1 MTGRKHG
8 APERSVG
15 GPCGPLPCSRPQ
27 ATAQVGEQTVVAG
40 WLHPRAPAREHRAVR
55 PLPALVAA
63 GLAAA
68 VLAACGSP
76 STASPDPTADASTPR
91 IAAGTAPETT
101 TAATGPPEDPQPAV
115 TEPTAALTTTSAPT
129 ANSTTTT
136 TTMTPDYRSSVAVI
150 DEAVAARMTESWRT
164 GCPVPLEE
172 LRLLTLTHWGF
183 DGAVHSGELVVHA
196 DVADGVV
203 QVFAALYAAQFPIE
217 RMELVDVYGADD
229 DLSTMANN
237 TSAFNC
243 RAVTGGTRWSEHSYG
258 TAIDV
263 NPVQNPYVNDGS
275 VLDPNAV
282 PYLDRSLGAPGI
294 IVEGDAVVQAFGS
307 IGWSWGGRWSDPVDY
322 QHFSLTG
329 R

>member
-1 MTGRKHG
+1 M
-8 APERSVG
+8 S
-15 GPCGPLPCSRPQ
+15 
-27 ATAQVGEQTVVAG
+27 
-40 WLHPRAPAREHRAVR
+40 
-55 PLPALVAA
+55 
-63 GLAAA
+63 
-68 VLAACGSP
+68 
-76 STASPDPTADASTPR
+76 
-91 IAAGTAPETT
+91 
-101 TAATGPPEDPQPAV
+101 
-115 TEPTAALTTTSAPT
+115 EPTAAPTAAPATTAPAATTTAP
-129 ANSTTTT
+129 A
-136 TTMTPDYRSSVAVI
+136 YRSSVAII
-150 DEAVAARMTESWRT
+150 DGRVAARMTASWRT
-164 GCPVPLEE
+164 GCPVGLDE

-196 DVADGVV
+196 DVADGVA
-203 QVFAALYAAQFPIE
+203 QVFAALYAARFPIE

-229 DLSTMANN
+229 DRSTMANN

-282 PYLDRSLGAPGI
+282 PFMDRSLGAPGM
-294 IVEGDAVVQAFGS
+294 IVEGDAVVRAFGS